1 MGGCFGSSA
10 IDRWLESQCDE
21 STDGE
26 KPRRL
31 TPEERQA
38 IEDGDLT
45 EDEIRGG
52 VFCQN
57 RKT

>member
-1 MGGCFGSSA
+1 MFRQLGNRQMA
-10 IDRWLESQCDE
+10 ESQCDE